1 MASSFLKISLMHCRM
16 LLLLEGQSS
25 FCRARLVYTFRT
37 TLPFVSSDAIS
48 A

>member
-16 LLLLEGQSS
+16 LLVEDEL

>member
-16 LLLLEGQSS
+16 LLLLEGELLR
-25 FCRARLVYTFRT
+25 CARLVYTFRT

>member
-16 LLLLEGQSS
+16 LPVEDEL